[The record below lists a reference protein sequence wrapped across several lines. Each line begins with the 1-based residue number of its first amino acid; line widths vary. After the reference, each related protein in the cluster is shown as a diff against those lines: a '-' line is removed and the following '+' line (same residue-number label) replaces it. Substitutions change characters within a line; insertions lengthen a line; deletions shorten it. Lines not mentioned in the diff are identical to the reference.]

1 LRCETLALTQATSF
15 KTSPRTYDAAPYA
28 KADAFCPRPCGADA
42 DCTGGAACYIPS
54 QRRWSSA
61 VGCSPSSAWSGGCGC
76 CAPEALPALRAF
88 TIACGG
94 AGAGGTAQDA
104 AGQSGAVGGYEL
116 SVCAGGVAITSASA
130 RGAAN
135 ALSTLAQLLRYDTE
149 LRTHVID
156 FVPLQIRDQPELGW
170 RGWTSGGAVIQH
182 WHSLLRP

>member
-1 LRCETLALTQATSF
+1 MLHSVAAALELGGRLLTEQRVVGRLRLLRA
-15 KTSPRTYDAAPYA
+15 
-28 KADAFCPRPCGADA
+28 
-42 DCTGGAACYIPS
+42 GGA
-54 QRRWSSA
+54 
-61 VGCSPSSAWSGGCGC
+61 
-76 CAPEALPALRAF
+76 PALRAF

-130 RGAAN
+130 CGAAN